1 MTIHFILYLF
11 IVVML
16 LVTGLRALS
25 GRGLALTL
33 SHSLNGPAARPIG
46 VLFVVLALGLVVWL
60 TVDPRV
66 SATLLGR
73 ASDPW

>member
-16 LVTGLRALS
+16 LVTGLRAVA

-33 SHSLNGPAARPIG
+33 SSSSNGP
-46 VLFVVLALGLVVWL
+46 
-60 TVDPRV
+60 
-66 SATLLGR
+66 LLGPLACCLLFLR
-73 ASDPW
+73 SAWSFGLSLIQGCQLHCSAKASDPW